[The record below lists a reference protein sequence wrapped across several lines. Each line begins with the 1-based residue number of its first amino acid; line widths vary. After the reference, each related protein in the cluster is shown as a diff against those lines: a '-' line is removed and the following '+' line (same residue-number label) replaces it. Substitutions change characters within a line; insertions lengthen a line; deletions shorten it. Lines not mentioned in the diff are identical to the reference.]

1 MNFESM
7 TVPQLDVY
15 AREKDIDISEAKNK
29 AQKVAI
35 IKAAEDETI
44 SVTVDGIEVA
54 VHTAVLESYEFL
66 EGLSR
71 LEDEDPLAIPKLLKM
86 LFGDEY
92 KAVIKKLQVNGSL
105 PVYKAVE
112 FFAKLMEE
120 VGAKNS

>member
-15 AREKDIDISEAKNK
+15 AREKNIDISDAKNK
-29 AQKVAI
+29 AEKVSI
-35 IKAAEDETI
+35 IKAAEDDTMA
-44 SVTVDGIEVA
+44 VTVDGIEVA

-66 EGLSR
+66 DALSR

-92 KAVIKKLQVNGSL
+92 KPVIKKLQVNGSL

>member
-15 AREKDIDISEAKNK
+15 AREKDIDIAEAKNK